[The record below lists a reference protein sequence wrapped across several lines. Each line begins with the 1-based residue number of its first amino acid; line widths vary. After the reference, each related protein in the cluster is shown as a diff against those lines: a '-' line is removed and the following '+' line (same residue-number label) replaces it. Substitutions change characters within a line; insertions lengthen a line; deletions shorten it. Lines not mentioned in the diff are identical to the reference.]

1 MLSRRLVL
9 AGLTVLPL
17 AGCDRQTAKDLA
29 AGVDFAA
36 AMLEITQRHGGRIG
50 VSAVDTD
57 SGARLSVS
65 SQDRFAMMSVFKWI
79 LAAAVLARVDAG
91 ELKLDQVVRYG
102 AKDLIA
108 WSPVT
113 EKKVKDGKIAV
124 GELCAATV
132 SKSDNTAANL
142 LLPLVGGPDGLTKWI
157 RSLGDEVTRCDRKE
171 PELNANTD
179 GDLRDTTTPQAMT
192 QLLQIVFTGVA
203 LEPESIKQ
211 MRAWMVATTTG
222 DKRIRAG
229 VPSGWTVANKTGTAN
244 GAVNDVA
251 VIWPK
256 RDKTEGPIFL
266 SIFTTGGALEAD
278 AKEQVVADIARL
290 VCEVFA

>member
-1 MLSRRLVL
+1 MLRRALLLGL
-9 AGLTVLPL
+9 ASLPV
-17 AGCDRQTAKDLA
+17 AGCDRQTADKVA
-29 AGVDFAA
+29 AGVDFAT
-36 AMLEITQRHGGRIG
+36 AMLDITKRHGGRIG
-50 VSAVDTD
+50 VSAIDAG

-65 SQDRFAMMSVFKWI
+65 AQDRFGMMSVFKWI
-79 LAAAVLARVDAG
+79 LAAAVLARVDKG
-91 ELKLDQVVRYG
+91 ELKLDQVVRYS

-108 WSPVT
+108 YSPVT
-113 EKKVKDGKIAV
+113 EKEVKDGRMAV

-142 LLPLVGGPDGLTKWI
+142 LLPLVGGPEGLTKWI
-157 RSLGDEVTRCDRKE
+157 RSLGDAVTRCDRKE
-171 PELNANTD
+171 PELNVVAE
-179 GDLRDTTTPQAMT
+179 GDPRDTTTPEAMT
-192 QLLQIVFTGVA
+192 QLLQIVFSGAA
-203 LEPESIKQ
+203 LEADSIKQ
-211 MRAWMVATTTG
+211 LRDWMEATSTG

-229 VPSGWTVANKTGTAN
+229 VPSGWTVGNKTGTAN

-256 RDKTEGPIFL
+256 SEKTEGPIFL